1 MEEEVKSI
9 TKETYQNKDS
19 FFSRNHRLHLQVSL
33 RPYEFPGLLFSCPCD
48 PFYWKGISMFVMST
62 GSVCYGLLRQRQEI
76 HGGFKLII
84 QRDKERCWM
93 KNQATQN
100 LNSSKSLGIM
110 NGIPL
115 LAGWIPNLLDGFA
128 WICWN
133 EKQDLL
139 EIFLLIIIN
148 IYRASLKN
156 SKNFSSFLI
165 SHFWCRFW
173 ISNLRFLLWNSFSA
187 FFHSFTS
194 IPA

>member
-19 FFSRNHRLHLQVSL
+19 FFSRNHRLHLRVSL
-33 RPYEFPGLLFSCPCD
+33 RPYEFLGLLFSCPCD

-62 GSVCYGLLRQRQEI
+62 GSVCYGLLRQKQEI

-128 WICWN
+128 WICCN
-133 EKQDLL
+133 EK
-139 EIFLLIIIN
+139 LINKFELQSGKKPNTGTKPNTKNYQWHSLNSSTQGRKTGFRVYKEEGVMN
-148 IYRASLKN
+148 IHCKDR
-156 SKNFSSFLI
+156 
-165 SHFWCRFW
+165 
-173 ISNLRFLLWNSFSA
+173 
-187 FFHSFTS
+187 
-194 IPA
+194 

>member
-1 MEEEVKSI
+1 
-9 TKETYQNKDS
+9 
-19 FFSRNHRLHLQVSL
+19 
-33 RPYEFPGLLFSCPCD
+33 
-48 PFYWKGISMFVMST
+48 MFVMST
-62 GSVCYGLLRQRQEI
+62 GSVCYGLLRQKQEI

-139 EIFLLIIIN
+139 CWRFFYLLLIFIEH
-148 IYRASLKN
+148 R
-156 SKNFSSFLI
+156 
-165 SHFWCRFW
+165 
-173 ISNLRFLLWNSFSA
+173 
-187 FFHSFTS
+187 
-194 IPA
+194 